1 MSKADVLIIGAGA
14 AGLMAARS
22 LAKAGKKV
30 ILLEARH
37 RCGGRIYTLN
47 LESHLKTAELGAE
60 FVHGD
65 LPLTLRLL
73 NEAGIPYYAATGEMW
88 QYKNGHFG
96 NEGGFM
102 PDWYLLMV
110 RLEKLEYDTSIEEF
124 LQTEFPGDEYYDL
137 KKAVRRFVH
146 GYDTAETQRASA
158 FALRKEW
165 TAEDDDSQYR
175 IKGGYGGIIVSL
187 EEDLKRA
194 GGLIHLN
201 AVVND
206 IHWQPGNVK
215 AVTDNGTVYEA
226 AQILIAVPLGVL
238 QAVDGTKGAIAFYP
252 PIPGYKDALK
262 LMGFGAVIKILLEF
276 EEPFW
281 EDELSEA
288 LVGKSLKNMGFLL
301 SGEEMPTWWTQVP
314 KHSPV
319 LTGWLGGPPA
329 MEKKDMPA
337 EEILQRSLQSLSN
350 IFKRD
355 IEELKDKLVTHY
367 IINWTSEPF
376 TRGSYAYD
384 TMEAPASREILNTPV
399 NNTIFFAGE
408 YLYDGQA
415 MGTVEAALTSG
426 EEAAKRMID
435 FSF

>member
-14 AGLMAARS
+14 AGLIAART
-22 LAKAGKKV
+22 LARAGKKV
-30 ILLEARH
+30 TVLEARD

-47 LESHLKTAELGAE
+47 SKLSFGAVELGAE
-60 FVHGD
+60 FIHGD
-65 LPLTLRLL
+65 LPLTLNLL
-73 NEAGIPYYAATGEMW
+73 NEAGIPYEAAAGEMW
-88 QYKNGHFG
+88 QYKNGRFG
-96 NEGGFM
+96 NDGGFL
-102 PDWYLLMV
+102 PDWFLLMA
-110 RLEKLEYDTSIEEF
+110 RLEKLEHDISIEHF

-165 TAEDDDSQYR
+165 TSEDDDSQYR
-175 IKGGYGGIIVSL
+175 IKGGYGAMIDCL
-187 EEDLKRA
+187 EDDFKKA
-194 GGLIHLN
+194 GGLIYLN
-201 AVVND
+201 SVVKD
-206 IHWQPGNVK
+206 IQWQPGNVK
-215 AVTDNGTVYEA
+215 VVTDDGIAYEA
-226 AQILIAVPLGVL
+226 SQILIAMPLGVL
-238 QAVDGTKGAIAFYP
+238 QADDGAKGAVTFYP
-252 PIPGYKDALK
+252 PIPKQKDALN
-262 LMGFGAVIKILLEF
+262 LMGFGAIIKILLEF
-276 EEPFW
+276 DDPFW

-288 LVGKSLKNMGFLL
+288 LAGRSLKNMGFLL
-301 SGEEMPTWWTQVP
+301 SGEEIPTWWTQAP

-329 MEKKDMPA
+329 LQKKDMPVD
-337 EEILQRSLQSLSN
+337 ELLQRSLQALSN

-355 IEELKDKLVTHY
+355 PEELRDKLAAHY

-384 TMEAPASREILNTPV
+384 TMDAPASRKILNAAV

-408 YLYDGQA
+408 YLYDGPA

-426 EEAAKRMID
+426 EDVAKRMIG
-435 FSF
+435 

>member
-14 AGLMAARS
+14 AGLMAARI
-22 LAKAGKKV
+22 LANAGKKV
-30 ILLEARH
+30 TVLEARD

-47 LESHLKTAELGAE
+47 HDPLFEDVELGAE

-65 LPLTLRLL
+65 LPLTLKLL
-73 NEAGIPYYAATGEMW
+73 NEAGIPYYAAAGEMW
-88 QYKNGHFG
+88 QYKNGRFG

-102 PDWYLLMV
+102 PDWFLLMA
-110 RLEKLEYDTSIEEF
+110 RLEKLEHDISIEEF
-124 LQTEFPGDEYYDL
+124 LQTEFAADEYYDL

-146 GYDTAETQRASA
+146 GYDTAETQRVSA

-165 TAEDDDSQYR
+165 TSEDDDSQYR
-175 IKGGYGGIIVSL
+175 IKGGYGALIGRL
-187 EEDLKRA
+187 EDDFKKA
-194 GGLIHLN
+194 GGVIHFN
-201 AVVND
+201 SAVKD
-206 IHWQPGNVK
+206 IYWQPGNVK
-215 AVTDNGTVYEA
+215 AITDDGTVHEA
-226 AQILIAVPLGVL
+226 AQILIAMPLGVL
-238 QAVDGTKGAIAFYP
+238 QAAEGAKGAIAFHP
-252 PIPGYKDALK
+252 PIPEYKDAIK
-262 LMGFGAVIKILLEF
+262 LMGFGAIIKILLEF
-276 EEPFW
+276 AEPFW
-281 EDELSEA
+281 GDELTEA
-288 LVGKSLKNMGFLL
+288 LAGRSLKNMGFLL
-301 SGEEMPTWWTQVP
+301 SGEEIPTWWTQAP

-337 EEILQRSLQSLSN
+337 EEILRRSLQALSN

-355 IEELKDKLVTHY
+355 PEELRDKLVAHY

-384 TMEAPASREILNTPV
+384 TMEAPASREVLKAPA

-408 YLYDGQA
+408 YLYDGPA

-426 EEAAKRMID
+426 EDAAKRMID
-435 FSF
+435 LIS

>member
-14 AGLMAARS
+14 AGLMAART
-22 LAKAGKKV
+22 LAKAGKKITV
-30 ILLEARH
+30 LEARD
-37 RCGGRIYTLN
+37 RCGGRIYTLDGGPRF
-47 LESHLKTAELGAE
+47 KAMELGAE
-60 FVHGD
+60 FVHGN
-65 LPLTLRLL
+65 LPLTLNLL
-73 NEAGIPYYAATGEMW
+73 NEAGIPYDAAAGEMW
-88 QYKNGHFG
+88 QYKNGRFD

-102 PDWYLLMV
+102 PDWFLLMA
-110 RLEKLEYDTSIEEF
+110 RLEKLEHDTSIENF

-146 GYDTAETQRASA
+146 GYDTAETQRVSA

-175 IKGGYGGIIVSL
+175 IKGGYGAMIDCL
-187 EEDLKRA
+187 EDDLKRA
-194 GGLIHLN
+194 GGVIHLN
-201 AVVND
+201 SVVKD
-206 IHWQPGNVK
+206 IHWQSGNVK
-215 AVTDNGTVYEA
+215 VITDDGIVYEA
-226 AQILIAVPLGVL
+226 GQILIAMPLGVL
-238 QAVDGTKGAIAFYP
+238 QATDGAKGAVTFHP
-252 PIPGYKDALK
+252 PIPEYNAALN
-262 LMGFGAVIKILLEF
+262 LMGFGAIIKILLEF

-281 EDELSEA
+281 GDELSTA
-288 LVGKSLKNMGFLL
+288 LAGKSLKNMGFLL
-301 SGEEMPTWWTQVP
+301 SGEEIPTWWTQVP
-314 KHSPV
+314 KHSPI

-329 MEKKDMPA
+329 MGKKDMPA

-355 IEELKDKLVTHY
+355 VAELKDKLVAHY

-384 TMEAPASREILNTPV
+384 TMEAPASREILNVPV

-426 EEAAKRMID
+426 EDVAKRMID

>member
-1 MSKADVLIIGAGA
+1 
-14 AGLMAARS
+14 MAACT

-30 ILLEARH
+30 TVIEARD

-47 LESHLKTAELGAE
+47 SERLFYAMELGAE
-60 FVHGD
+60 FVHGN
-65 LPLTLRLL
+65 LPLTLKLL

-88 QYKNGHFG
+88 QYRNGSFG

-102 PDWYLLMV
+102 PDWFLLMA
-110 RLEKLEYDTSIEEF
+110 RLEKLEHDTSIEDF

-146 GYDTAETQRASA
+146 GYDTAETQRVSA
-158 FALRKEW
+158 FALRNEW

-175 IKGGYGGIIVSL
+175 IKGGYSGIITCL
-187 EEDLKRA
+187 EDDVKRA
-194 GGLIHLN
+194 MGVIHLN
-201 AVVND
+201 AVVKD
-206 IHWQPGNVK
+206 IHWQPCNVK

-226 AQILIAVPLGVL
+226 AQVLVAVPLGVL
-238 QAVDGTKGAIAFYP
+238 QAADGAKGAIAFYP
-252 PIPGYKDALK
+252 PIPEQKDAIK
-262 LMGFGAVIKILLEF
+262 LMGFGAIIKILLEF
-276 EEPFW
+276 KEPFW
-281 EDELSEA
+281 EDELSEVLA
-288 LVGKSLKNMGFLL
+288 GKSLKNMGFLL
-301 SGEEMPTWWTQVP
+301 SGEEIPTWWTQVP
-314 KHSPV
+314 KHSSV

-329 MEKKDMPA
+329 MEKKDMPT
-337 EEILQRSLQSLSN
+337 EEILRRSLRSLSN

-355 IEELKDKLVTHY
+355 PEELKAKLVAHY
-367 IINWTSEPF
+367 IVNWTNEPF

-384 TMEAPASREILNTPV
+384 TMEAPASREVLNAPV

-426 EEAAKRMID
+426 EDVAKRMINMAL
-435 FSF
+435 